1 MEDRLFKYIK
11 CVSKSF
17 DDLDKYEKYL
27 NGKILASYMKHDYE
41 GKRRI
46 IIHNVKSWIIDTREI
61 LINEIYDNKIKIEE
75 DKLNNYHKLLVIKLI
90 INDDIENNIKKEL
103 INFKEDKKNII
114 KNLFDEYINNY

>member
-1 MEDRLFKYIK
+1 
-11 CVSKSF
+11 
-17 DDLDKYEKYL
+17 
-27 NGKILASYMKHDYE
+27 MKHDYE